1 MSIIYKKVLILQ
13 EMGTYSTG
21 SGHIFYRKW
30 THILQEVTNNLQE
43 VLKSWNEIFSES
55 DKKMTKTL

>member
-1 MSIIYKKVLILQ
+1 MSIIYWVLILQ
-13 EMGTYSTG
+13 EMGAYSTG
-21 SGHIFYRKW
+21 SGRIFYRKW

-43 VLKSWNEIFSES
+43 VLKNWNEIFSDS